1 MNVGQLG
8 LMAATN
14 PNSLQ
19 TRRVSVPET
28 APDVAVADS
37 VQIGPTQATEAV
49 VSNEPPRFSSKRWDF
64 IERLVD
70 NDPHFVQ
77 RNFHPSQKIKDPELI
92 KAFGSD
98 APHSGTVLLH
108 YAGDPPPG
116 VKRKDEPVL
125 LVHGAIKDANFW
137 WDPSED
143 GKDKGLAQH
152 LRDEGYQVYAL
163 TFAHNQDDNLL
174 QAEQISNCIDRIK
187 TLTHK
192 SQVDL
197 VAHSKG
203 GASTRVYLTDG
214 VKEPWMAKYKDDVHR
229 VAFVGSP
236 NGGID
241 YSFRHSSGNLALANP
256 SLETLLNAPMSWDG
270 IKIFGAV
277 PVSTE
282 ERGFGAEGPDYWPGQ
297 RQLLA
302 RMDKYPL
309 GMFEPDW
316 YTTYEGGEGFVS
328 HSKGIDHY
336 IEEGGNL
343 IERLNQNKIDP
354 DVQVGLLAGDSPTLP
369 NFSNEN
375 TGPSDGLLFV
385 DSALKMPSTQNVIA
399 KSVIHQHHKGLISSD
414 EGQAWI
420 TRFLSKP

>member
-1 MNVGQLG
+1 M
-8 LMAATN
+8 
-14 PNSLQ
+14 
-19 TRRVSVPET
+19 
-28 APDVAVADS
+28 
-37 VQIGPTQATEAV
+37 
-49 VSNEPPRFSSKRWDF
+49 
-64 IERLVD
+64 D
-70 NDPHFVQ
+70 NDPNFVQ
-77 RNFHPSQKIKDPELI
+77 RNFHPSQVIKDTELI

-98 APHSGTVLLH
+98 TPHSGTVLLH

-116 VKRKDEPVL
+116 VKKQEEPVL
-125 LVHGAIKDANFW
+125 LVHGAIKDGNFW
-137 WDPSED
+137 WDPAED
-143 GKDKGLAQH
+143 GSDKGLAQK

-187 TLTHK
+187 TLTDK
-192 SQVDL
+192 PQVDL

-203 GASTRVYLTDG
+203 GASTRIYLTDG
-214 VKEPWMAKYKDDVHR
+214 VKDPWMTKFKDDVHR
-229 VAFVGSP
+229 VAFVGAP

-241 YSFRHSSGNLALANP
+241 YSFRHSSGNLALGNP
-256 SLETLLNAPMSWDG
+256 SMEALLNAPMSWDS
-270 IKIFGAV
+270 IKYFGTV

-297 RQLLA
+297 RQILA

-316 YTTYEGGEGFVS
+316 YTTYEGGHGFVS

-343 IERLNQNKIDP
+343 IERLNANKIDP
-354 DVQVGLLAGDSPTLP
+354 DVQVGLLAGDSATLP
-369 NFSNEN
+369 KFSNEY

-385 DSALKMPSTQNVIA
+385 DSALKMPSTKNIIA
-399 KSVIHQHHKGLISSD
+399 KSVIHQHHKALISSD
-414 EGQAWI
+414 EGQKWI
-420 TRFLSKP
+420 SDFPIKTLTQGSRTLACTI